1 MLWKSTY
8 KLERAVEQLTS
19 DLIQIKKEVKRL
31 SCLSNLEVRSK
42 QMLTEEFSKRLDDL
56 ERDVSQLQADKEI
69 RMTEEE
75 YQKALKRIEVLMKD
89 SEDAEDISEL
99 LELSIKAETY
109 EQELFPVPEPS
120 EDEKRKFREDQ
131 EGSLECSADLSAPS

>member
-31 SCLSNLEVRSK
+31 SCLSNLEFRSK
-42 QMLTEEFSKRLDDL
+42 QLLTEEFAERLEDL
-56 ERDVSQLQADKEI
+56 EKDVSRLQADKES

-99 LELSIKAETY
+99 LD
-109 EQELFPVPEPS
+109 QELFPVPEPS

>member
-31 SCLSNLEVRSK
+31 SCLSNLEFRSK
-42 QMLTEEFSKRLDDL
+42 QLLTEEFSKRLDDL

-75 YQKALKRIEVLMKD
+75 YQKALKRIEDLLKSSKD
-89 SEDAEDISEL
+89 ENDMAEL
-99 LELSIKAETY
+99 LDLSIQADQY
-109 EQELFPVPEPS
+109 ELEHVSTPEPP
-120 EDEKRKFREDQ
+120 RRE
-131 EGSLECSADLSAPS
+131 AV